1 MSTSLRESEADGIP
15 GSEIYPAAGWPS
27 PVIASVAEARR
38 QATGSVAIAAA
49 RISRDDVIL
58 PPRALETY
66 GALRFQLPDDGDD
79 LLLGCFHFLD
89 LDGPERFQIF
99 LQHLGAALRHLLQDV
114 VLELLAGALQGER
127 EDLAVHLAQHFL
139 DSFLAQ

>member
-27 PVIASVAEARR
+27 PVIASVAETRR
-38 QATGSVAIAAA
+38 QATGSGGIGSP
-49 RISRDDVIL
+49 RISLDDL
-58 PPRALETY
+58 LFSHRALETD
-66 GALRFQLPDDGDD
+66 GAVRFQLPDDGDY
-79 LLLGCFHFLD
+79 LLLVCFHFLD